1 MMGDCSI
8 ADCGCRIA
16 ESRSAA
22 ATPRK
27 QSAIP
32 GTLWV
37 PQSEFVNP
45 QSQIRNGISLM
56 EVLISMFVMLFGLMG
71 VAAIFPVG
79 NYYVVEGEKHDLGSL
94 LAANAFEELQ
104 TRGMLRPERWWY
116 AGSSANG
123 FTVKVNG
130 TAVPNFN

>member
-1 MMGDCSI
+1 M
-8 ADCGCRIA
+8 
-16 ESRSAA
+16 
-22 ATPRK
+22 PRK

-94 LAANAFEELQ
+94 LAAIIIGLVFAFSLLIAPELG
-104 TRGMLRPERWWY
+104 TVLTFLIMAVVLSFRPWGLRGSPE
-116 AGSSANG
+116 
-123 FTVKVNG
+123 
-130 TAVPNFN
+130 